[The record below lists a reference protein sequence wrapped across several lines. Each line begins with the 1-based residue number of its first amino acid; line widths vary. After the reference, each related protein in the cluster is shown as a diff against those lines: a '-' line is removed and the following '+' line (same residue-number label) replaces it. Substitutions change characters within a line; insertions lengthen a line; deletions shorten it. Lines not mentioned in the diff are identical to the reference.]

1 MFSCGCKRSDKM
13 MNFVPVCSDKK
24 ELAEKIKQLKNSKS
38 IVNGKL
44 LRQKNFIAKFK
55 ETVSKDNVFEA
66 EARLSRIE
74 SYLEE
79 FTAIVDYLR
88 VYLVDEKEKKALE
101 IEYES
106 FETDFFKV
114 KADFM
119 STIKRV
125 KEKEKEKTKDKDSN
139 QRNAVIED
147 NDLYCPSYNEGK
159 FTVTLLPTDT
169 SIKNKLE
176 SKIYHL
182 QLTTTEIQ
190 LKNYEDEVLSAK
202 WPYRF
207 IRKYGYRD
215 GKFTFEAGRKCD
227 TGEGTFQIEH
237 SNPQDIFR
245 CMSAKMKSMKKLING
260 ESINNFDC
268 GENQLN
274 AALNMEAGSRSPLP
288 PFINSPTSPDIDL
301 SVHSHASMRGIFSS
315 TDSINFLPLS
325 IKNCIPNKP
334 PRKSLPIVGST
345 EKIKEAAEI
354 LVSLDTPPPPPER
367 NKKMERDYES
377 IEGIT
382 DAWKTLGIDDV
393 KHTENITSQE
403 DELQAFVWQRSK
415 SQRELDRKDLK
426 ISVVDIN
433 ENSTTVSTPVQPTKQ
448 FIIVDDEEE
457 TGDDSEYDR
466 LDFFASKN
474 KVTHGY
480 KTIVEVSHLQSKKR
494 VEDHSD
500 YELIT
505 PLGNNNSN
513 PPTTLNYV
521 ETSRLEGVRIADD
534 RSSGYGVLRKS
545 SLPLPSPTT
554 SSATLSFSTN
564 STSSTAILLN
574 EDDLHN
580 YNGLDYAIVSKPKRV

>member
-1 MFSCGCKRSDKM
+1 
-13 MNFVPVCSDKK
+13 MNFVPVCNDKK

-55 ETVSKDNVFEA
+55 EIVTKDNVFEA
-66 EARLSRIE
+66 EARLSKIE

-119 STIKRV
+119 SAIKRV
-125 KEKEKEKTKDKDSN
+125 KEKEKSKDKDSN

-147 NDLYCPSYNEGK
+147 NDLYCPSYNDGS
-159 FTVTLLPTDT
+159 FTVTLLPTET
-169 SIKNKLE
+169 ANKNKLE
-176 SKIYHL
+176 SRIYHL

-190 LKNYEDEVLSAK
+190 LKNYEDEVMVAK

-207 IRKYGYRD
+207 VRKYGYRD

-260 ESINNFDC
+260 EPINNLDC

-288 PFINSPTSPDIDL
+288 PLINSPTSPDIDL

-325 IKNCIPNKP
+325 IKNGIPNKP
-334 PRKSLPIVGST
+334 PRKSLPLVGSS

-354 LVSLDTPPPPPER
+354 LCSLDTPPPFPER
-367 NKKMERDYES
+367 NKTIKASDQNYES

-393 KHTENITSQE
+393 KHTENIGTPE

-415 SQRELDRKDLK
+415 SQRERDRKDLK

-433 ENSTTVSTPVQPTKQ
+433 ENSTTVSNSNTPKTTPVQPMKQ

-466 LDFFASKN
+466 LDFFSKN
-474 KVTHGY
+474 KITSGY
-480 KTIVEVSHLQSKKR
+480 KTIVPIIPMQSKKKP
-494 VEDHSD
+494 VDHSD

-505 PLGNNNSN
+505 PLVPG
-513 PPTTLNYV
+513 PPQSLNYV
-521 ETSRLEGVRIADD
+521 ETAPSRLEGVRAADD
-534 RSSGYGVLRKS
+534 RASGYGVLRKS

-554 SSATLSFSTN
+554 SSVTHSFSTN
-564 STSSTAILLN
+564 STNSTTILLN
-574 EDDLHN
+574 ENDLHN